1 MKKTTAILLHLIFWT
16 YKLGFSTFMELL
28 YKPETAVNIKEF
40 FSLFA
45 VSGYIYQIS
54 TFYIN
59 YFIIMPLFFRKGKN
73 LQLIFSWI
81 LLIAYFIGMRYLIE
95 EVLYLKWFG
104 VHNYFEGTSISYYIV
119 DNLYY
124 AASII
129 FPSVILYII
138 LHWMKVE
145 KQQLTLKESAVN
157 AEVNFLKS
165 QVNPHFVFNTLNNIY
180 SLVYHKSDKALP
192 AIERLSELMRYMTS
206 ETSAS
211 KISLAKEIKY
221 IDSFLELESL
231 RVNGEANVKF
241 TVKGETDGVM
251 IAPLLLI
258 PFIENGF
265 KHGVVTDTTSPF
277 IIELEVKNNKLI
289 LYTNNKINKSQKDSS
304 SGIGL
309 QNVQRRLDL
318 IYPENYNLKTSKEGE
333 HYICNLSINL

>member
-1 MKKTTAILLHLIFWT
+1 MKKTTGILLHVIFWT
-16 YKLGFSTFMELL
+16 YNLGVGTFMELL
-28 YKPETAVNIKEF
+28 YKPETAVNIKDF

-59 YFIIMPLFFRKGKN
+59 YFIIMPLFFKKGKN
-73 LQLIFSWI
+73 LRLILSWI
-81 LLIAYFIGMRYLIE
+81 LLIAYFIGLRYLIE

-104 VHNYFEGTSISYYIV
+104 ARNYFEGTPISYYIV

-138 LHWMKVE
+138 IHWMKVE
-145 KQQLTLKESAVN
+145 KQQFALKETAVN

-211 KISLAKEIKY
+211 KISLTKEIKY

-241 TVKGETDGVM
+241 TVMGETDGVM

-265 KHGVVTDTTSPF
+265 KHGVVTDANAPF
-277 IIELEVKNNKLI
+277 IIQLEVKNITLN

>member
-1 MKKTTAILLHLIFWT
+1 MKKTTGILLHLIFWT

-73 LQLIFSWI
+73 LQLILSWI

-104 VHNYFEGTSISYYIV
+104 VHNYFEGTTISYYIV

-145 KQQLTLKESAVN
+145 KQQFALKENAVN

-192 AIERLSELMRYMTS
+192 AIERLSELMRYMTN

-211 KISLAKEIKY
+211 KISLTKEIKY

-241 TVKGETDGVM
+241 SVTGITDGVM

-265 KHGVVTDTTSPF
+265 KHGVVTDVNAPF
-277 IIELEVKNNKLI
+277 IIQLEVKSNKLS